1 MIKSLRSIPRCS
13 LRIFRSCT
21 KSFENFEQNVRDVIK
36 NTSKRVLVEK
46 RRVCI
51 DKVNREL
58 ETSLTITKQPV
69 IARCKSR
76 SRIFSRRITLITV
89 AMNLDKK
96 EVAITRR
103 KSRPSLEQKLVYHSK
118 QWHRLSRARI
128 PACICSFR
136 DERKKFLILLS
147 FTKPV
152 YKTINHRTSF
162 LAAALDFF
170 RLIKHVYTPDPR
182 IIINFFRLKRN
193 RIAAIRRI
201 NLFLFEREEK
211 NLRLPS
217 FLSSSITFSSYA
229 KNYLPTFFLN
239 GSAKFLEFTY
249 VRKCTVNNHFWFA
262 NFLFSYNRE
271 MVKHI

>member
-1 MIKSLRSIPRCS
+1 M
-13 LRIFRSCT
+13 
-21 KSFENFEQNVRDVIK
+21 
-36 NTSKRVLVEK
+36 
-46 RRVCI
+46 
-51 DKVNREL
+51 NREL

-69 IARCKSR
+69 IARCKSC

-128 PACICSFR
+128 PAWICSFR

-162 LAAALDFF
+162 LAPALDFF

-201 NLFLFEREEK
+201 NLFLFERKEK
-211 NLRLPS
+211 NFRPSYLLRLL
-217 FLSSSITFSSYA
+217 FRLTRKIFT
-229 KNYLPTFFLN
+229 NI
-239 GSAKFLEFTY
+239 FLEWICKIFRIHVCTKMY
-249 VRKCTVNNHFWFA
+249 REQPFLVRGLLV
-262 NFLFSYNRE
+262 FL
-271 MVKHI
+271 